1 LKVPAG
7 NQAKELINFFRGQ
20 FGDVAYTDLP
30 AGLGYCVPEDS
41 ALVDEATGRRLQGD
55 APAPPPAGGDGGDD
69 GENIIDT
76 LFSFDE
82 TTRTLTIAGL
92 GSAAVPAGL
101 GDAGLDVVSMT
112 PPYGQE
118 TCGLVQVTQV
128 VIPAATSIPG
138 AVSTAALQ
146 QALED
151 TAPTGATVEI
161 TSVETSVESSFQLP
175 VGTELDDDKKAALRE
190 QIAATYGGSASQVQ
204 LGGVRRRRRL
214 QVDVTYTFTT
224 TDPLASPDT
233 AALTSAIATATDIDA
248 SALVV
253 ADPAEATVATS
264 VEYTVAQDAG
274 TSADDAAALATTMVD
289 TSGLVTALGDTVTDA
304 GGSTVSSEDLT
315 SGITATTET
324 PVVVATTTTAEAAA
338 AANLV
343 TTEAVAAPVPCAGR
357 WGAFSECTA
366 ACGGGT
372 QTRTYTVESAA
383 LNGGE
388 ACPQDTGATENSACN
403 AGACIVPPPPPPA
416 VSPTGAAA
424 ATPPGPSPA
433 ATSTSGAVSI
443 ATSSV
448 LILAAA
454 VFCAAN

>member
-1 LKVPAG
+1 M
-7 NQAKELINFFRGQ
+7 
-20 FGDVAYTDLP
+20 
-30 AGLGYCVPEDS
+30 
-41 ALVDEATGRRLQGD
+41 
-55 APAPPPAGGDGGDD
+55 
-69 GENIIDT
+69 
-76 LFSFDE
+76 
-82 TTRTLTIAGL
+82 
-92 GSAAVPAGL
+92 
-101 GDAGLDVVSMT
+101 SMT

-175 VGTELDDDKKAALRE
+175 VGTELDDDTKAALRE

-248 SALVV
+248 STLVV

-264 VEYTVAQDAG
+264 VEYTVTVAQSAG
-274 TSADDAAALATTMVD
+274 TSADDAAALATTMAD

-324 PVVVATTTTAEAAA
+324 PVVVATTTTAEAAT

-388 ACPQDTGATENSACN
+388 ACPQVTGATEDSTCN

-424 ATPPGPSPA
+424 ATPAAGTSPGPSPA
-433 ATSTSGAVSI
+433 ATGTSGAVSI
-443 ATSSV
+443 TASSV

-454 VFCAAN
+454 VFYAAN

>member
-1 LKVPAG
+1 MG
-7 NQAKELINFFRGQ
+7 N
-20 FGDVAYTDLP
+20 
-30 AGLGYCVPEDS
+30 
-41 ALVDEATGRRLQGD
+41 
-55 APAPPPAGGDGGDD
+55 
-69 GENIIDT
+69 
-76 LFSFDE
+76 
-82 TTRTLTIAGL
+82 
-92 GSAAVPAGL
+92 
-101 GDAGLDVVSMT
+101 
-112 PPYGQE
+112 
-118 TCGLVQVTQV
+118 
-128 VIPAATSIPG
+128 
-138 AVSTAALQ
+138 
-146 QALED
+146 
-151 TAPTGATVEI
+151 EI
-161 TSVETSVESSFQLP
+161 L
-175 VGTELDDDKKAALRE
+175 
-190 QIAATYGGSASQVQ
+190 
-204 LGGVRRRRRL
+204 GVRGACGVSVLYLPEGFGSVRFSSVRSEIL
-214 QVDVTYTFTT
+214 I
-224 TDPLASPDT
+224 DT

-264 VEYTVAQDAG
+264 VEYTVTVAQDAG